1 MSAHVERGTV
11 LCEYLGRDVCGLHT
25 FRTPDCEAKMS
36 DCFLGALNAHPE
48 VARLH
53 AEAMESGEAWA

>member
-1 MSAHVERGTV
+1 M